1 MSRRP
6 RILVTGATGNIGR
19 EVVTQLRAANVP
31 VRGLSRNPHTTEIGD
46 GVEVVRGDL
55 TAPATLDRALD
66 DVDAILLVWVA
77 PLAAAAPAIERIAS
91 RVQRIVFLSSPI
103 RTDHPFFQQPNAL
116 RHVHAG
122 VEDLIEKSGTRWTM
136 LRPGPFALN
145 CRNWWSPQIRSGD
158 VVRWFHGG
166 AQTAA
171 VHERDIAAVAVHLL
185 CDEGQDNR
193 DYVLTG
199 PESLTQ
205 REQLAIIG
213 DVIGRH
219 LVFDEVSPDT
229 ARQEMLAAWPASV
242 ADMLLSAYAAAV
254 ERQAFLTSAIEAV
267 TGRPARTFREWAA
280 DHADDFATPSR
291 HGSSH

>member
-1 MSRRP
+1 MSIRP

-19 EVVTQLRAANVP
+19 EVIAQLRTANVP
-31 VRGLSRNPHTTEIGD
+31 VRGLSRNPSQARFDD
-46 GVEVVRGDL
+46 GIDIVGGDL
-55 TAPATLDRALD
+55 TAPDTLDRALD
-66 DVDAILLVWVA
+66 DVDAILLVWMA
-77 PLAAAAPAIERIAS
+77 PLAPAASAIARIAPHVK
-91 RVQRIVFLSSPI
+91 RVVFLSSPI

-122 VEDLIEKSGTRWTM
+122 VEDLVEKSGTPWTI

-145 CRNWWSPQIRSGD
+145 YRNWWAPQIGNGD
-158 VVRWFHGG
+158 VVHWFHGD

-171 VHERDIAAVAVHLL
+171 VDERDIAAVAVRTL
-185 CDEGQDNR
+185 CDEGHEQR

-219 LVFDEVSPDT
+219 LVFDEVSPAA
-229 ARQEMLAAWPASV
+229 ARQGVLAAWPAPV

-254 ERQAFLTSAIEAV
+254 DRPAFLTSAIAEV
-267 TGRPARTFREWAA
+267 TGKPARTFRAWASA
-280 DHADDFATPSR
+280 HVTDFAAL
-291 HGSSH
+291 

>member
-1 MSRRP
+1 MSIPP
-6 RILVTGATGNIGR
+6 RILVIGATGNIGR
-19 EVVTQLRAANVP
+19 EVIAQLRAANVR
-31 VRGLSRNPHTTEIGD
+31 VRGLSRNPHTTEIPD

-66 DVDAILLVWVA
+66 DVESVLLVWTA
-77 PLAAAAPAIERIAS
+77 PLAAAAPAIERIAP

-103 RTDHPFFQQPNAL
+103 RTNHPFFQQPNAL

-122 VEDLIEKSGTRWTM
+122 VEDLIQKSGTPWTI

-145 CRNWWSPQIRSGD
+145 CRNWWAPQIRNGD
-158 VVRWFHGG
+158 VVRWFHGD
-166 AQTAA
+166 AQTAP
-171 VHERDIAAVAVHLL
+171 VHERDIAAVAVRLL
-185 CDEGQDNR
+185 CDEGHDDR

-229 ARQEMLAAWPASV
+229 ARQEMLAAWPAPV

-254 ERQAFLTSAIEAV
+254 DRPAFVTRAIEEV
-267 TGRPARTFREWAA
+267 TGRPARSFQEWAT
-280 DHADDFATPSR
+280 DHAAEFAAS
-291 HGSSH
+291 